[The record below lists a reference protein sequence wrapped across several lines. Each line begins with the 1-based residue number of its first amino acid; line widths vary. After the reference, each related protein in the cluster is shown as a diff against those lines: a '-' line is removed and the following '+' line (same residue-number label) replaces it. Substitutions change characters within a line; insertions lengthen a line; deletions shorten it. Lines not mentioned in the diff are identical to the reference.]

1 MKILWRPFNG
11 KIKRV
16 KIVKKLYSL
25 INTAEKEKKGLYI
38 KGSYRLEA
46 GAILSMEQG
55 DLAGFTT
62 YFNSVSVKKWK
73 RYTTLKELTL
83 QLKGEGNFAVVME
96 QLLPG
101 GNVIK
106 LPLTMENETF
116 SYTFEIEE
124 LAGDILG
131 FSIKCLSEK
140 GKITEGGW
148 YGDFTEWEE
157 NRIGI
162 SITTFKR
169 ETYAEKTIST
179 LRTFQKENPWLDVL
193 VVDNGRTLT
202 EKEEERFRLVHSRNF
217 GGSGGFTRG
226 MIEYVEKGIV
236 DYVLLMDDDIVLE
249 PSVLERTHSLFC
261 GLKEEYKE
269 SFLAGAML
277 KLEDSVVQY
286 ENTACWGKIRL
297 DSEGKNYDLTNTE
310 TLVTN
315 EKIPGQRNRYGAWW
329 YCAIP
334 IHRIKAIGYPLPLF
348 LKGDDMEYG
357 MRNHK
362 EVMSMNGI
370 GVWHQAFQ
378 SKVNAVVVY
387 YSDRNML
394 IMNHYAEGCGWFTF
408 IMAILGRILK
418 RVLMRKSGSLFF
430 LLAAL
435 RDYNTGLTGITSI
448 PLDVKMKLILKT
460 FREPTTAFSG
470 GGFG

>member
-1 MKILWRPFNG
+1 
-11 KIKRV
+11 
-16 KIVKKLYSL
+16 
-25 INTAEKEKKGLYI
+25 
-38 KGSYRLEA
+38 
-46 GAILSMEQG
+46 MEQG
-55 DLAGFTT
+55 DLASFTT

-277 KLEDSVVQY
+277 KLEDSAVQY
-286 ENTACWGKIRL
+286 ENTACWGRIRL

-310 TLVTN
+310 TLAAN
-315 EKIPGQRNRYGAWW
+315 EKIPRQRNRYGAWW
-329 YCAIP
+329 YCACAIP
-334 IHRIKAIGYPLPLF
+334 VPRIKAIGYPLPLF
-348 LKGDDMEYG
+348 LKGDDIEYG

-378 SKVNAVVVY
+378 SKMNAVVVY

-394 IMNHYAEGCGWFTF
+394 IMNHYAEECGWFTF
-408 IMAILGRILK
+408 IVAILGRILK
-418 RVLMRKSGSLFF
+418 RILMWKSDSLFF

-460 FREPTTAFSG
+460 FQEPTTAFLG